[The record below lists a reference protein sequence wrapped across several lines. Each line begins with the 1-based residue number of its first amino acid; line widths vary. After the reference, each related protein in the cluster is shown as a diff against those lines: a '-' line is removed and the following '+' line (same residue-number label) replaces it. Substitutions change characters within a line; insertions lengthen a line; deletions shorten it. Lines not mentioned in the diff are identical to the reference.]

1 MATLKGR
8 EIKLVVQ
15 EHYSTLAREAI
26 AACGPEGSEASCQC
40 GHSDIYAD
48 SDLGNLT
55 LETVAASDGC
65 GNPTA
70 LADLKPGE
78 TVLDLGSGG
87 GIDCFMAAQAVGP
100 GGSVL
105 GIDMTP
111 DMVDLAR
118 SNAQKMGVINVKFHL
133 GEIEALPFK
142 SNIVD
147 VVISNCVVCLS
158 PDKDAVFKEA
168 FRVLRPGG
176 RLHLSDMA
184 LSGQLPQD
192 IADDPQQWAGCV
204 SGAEL
209 KETYITRLTAAGFE
223 NITIENEGSY
233 TPEAGQKHYLSS
245 VRVRAIKPAL
255 DELSR

>member
-8 EIKLVVQ
+8 KIKMVVQ
-15 EHYSTLAREAI
+15 EHYSTLAREA
-26 AACGPEGSEASCQC
+26 AAGCRPEGSEASCRC
-40 GHSDIYAD
+40 GHSEIYAD
-48 SDLGNLT
+48 TNLGNLT
-55 LETVAASDGC
+55 LEAVAASAGC

-100 GGSVL
+100 TGSVV

-111 DMVDLAR
+111 DMVALAR
-118 SNAQKMGVINVKFHL
+118 SNAEKMGVTNVEFHL
-133 GEIEALPFK
+133 GEIEALPFE
-142 SNIVD
+142 SGSVD

-158 PDKDAVFKEA
+158 PDKDAVFKEV

-176 RLHLSDMA
+176 RLHVSDMA
-184 LSGQLPQD
+184 LSGQLPQNV
-192 IADDPQQWAGCV
+192 ADDPQRWAECV

-209 KETYITRLTAAGFE
+209 KETYITRLTAAKFKDV
-223 NITIENEGSY
+223 TIENEASY
-233 TPEAGQKHYLSS
+233 TPEADQETYLSS
-245 VRVRAIKPAL
+245 VRVRAIKP
-255 DELSR
+255 D